1 MIRKTYKKR
10 RITVTIALAAAL
22 AAWSVPSAVAFD
34 GRSPDT
40 REAAELVGANGLDD
54 GRSPDTRDAAEQ
66 GGLRSTVSVADAR
79 SPDTRDAGQR
89 AASRF
94 SVDARS
100 PDTREAAEQA
110 KPSIV
115 VEGRSPDSRDAAE
128 RIPAALSAAWVGVF
142 SVRSQPEAPAPG
154 VGLVSIDR
162 FDWGDFGIGVG
173 VSAGAMLLFGGLA
186 ASAVAARH
194 KRGARTGPAVT

>member
-1 MIRKTYKKR
+1 MIRKTYERR
-10 RITVTIALAAAL
+10 RITVTVALAAAL

-34 GRSPDT
+34 ARSPDT
-40 REAAELVGANGLDD
+40 REAAELVGANGVGD

-66 GGLRSTVSVADAR
+66 SGSRSIQSVVDAR
-79 SPDTRDAGQR
+79 SPDTRDAGQQ

-110 KPSIV
+110 RPSIV
-115 VEGRSPDSRDAAE
+115 VEGRSPDARDAAQ
-128 RIPAALSAAWVGVF
+128 RTSAALTDAWAGVVSA
-142 SVRSQPEAPAPG
+142 RSHSEAPAPG
-154 VGLVSIDR
+154 VRLVSIDR

-173 VSAGAMLLFGGLA
+173 ASAGFVLLVAGLA
-186 ASAVAARH
+186 ARAFAARH
-194 KRGARTGPAVT
+194 KRGASTGPAVT